1 MLILSPLGKIIIFK
15 TLAYSKIIHLAL
27 VTNVPIATT
36 ELLSKIQKEF
46 LWGKN
51 ESKIRHDTLCNYYEN
66 R

>member
-27 VTNVPIATT
+27 VTNVTIATT

-51 ESKIRHDTLCNYYEN
+51 KSKIRHDTLCNYYEN

>member
-51 ESKIRHDTLCNYYEN
+51 KSKIRHDTLCNYYEN